1 MDEVMQVVKEHDLIL
16 LEDCCDA
23 LGSTYKDKPLGSFG
37 EMASCSFFPAHH
49 ITMGEGGFV
58 ATRTA
63 QQEKVVR
70 SFR

>member
-1 MDEVMQVVKEHDLIL
+1 MKEVMEIVKEYDLIL

-23 LGSTYKDKPLGSFG
+23 LGSTYEGKPLGSFG

-63 QQEKVVR
+63 EQEKN
-70 SFR
+70 S